1 MRFGLILFRSCCLWV
16 GLLILLAACRDMAVP
31 TVAPTAAVPVPTLA
45 VAAVGPTL
53 AATTGVVPPTFTPHN
68 VTVQQADIS
77 GTVNTPIP
85 SPTFTPFPSRTPTPT
100 ATPTETLPPT
110 DTPTATPTPSLT
122 SSPTSTPPPNGNYL
136 PNSSFEEEWYH
147 PNGDRELQIPEHWIF
162 EYDEGSNEL
171 DPDPWNKWVRP
182 EVRVLST
189 DFLPPDEWD
198 EFIWSGRQTVKI
210 FKGEGAISY
219 RLLTDVYL
227 DPGTYTFEINIFP
240 DLVEGYTSGG
250 GKIWASDKLSGEIH
264 FIVDEETTNWV
275 LPTFGEKNTLRHSFE
290 LTASQTVRLGI
301 AVRGR
306 WAISNNGW
314 FIDDWSLRR
323 VG

>member
-1 MRFGLILFRSCCLWV
+1 MRYGLILRKNCYFWV
-16 GLLILLAACRDMAVP
+16 GLLVLLTACGAAESAS
-31 TVAPTAAVPVPTLA
+31 APTAAVAVPTLA
-45 VAAVGPTL
+45 VAAVAPSLT
-53 AATTGVVPPTFTPHN
+53 ATIGIVPPTFTPPS
-68 VTVQQADIS
+68 VAVQQADIS
-77 GTVNTPIP
+77 GTLKTSVP

-100 ATPTETLPPT
+100 VTPTFTSTPT
-110 DTPTATPTPSLT
+110 DTPTSTPTPSLT
-122 SSPTSTPPPNGNYL
+122 PSPTNTPPPDGNYL

-147 PNGDRELQIPEHWIF
+147 PDGDRELQIPEQWIF
-162 EYDEGSNEL
+162 EYDEGHNEL

-189 DFLPPDEWD
+189 DFLPPDEWNK
-198 EFIWSGRQTVKI
+198 FIWSGRQTVKI

-227 DPGTYTFEINIFP
+227 DPGTYTFQINIFP

-264 FIVDEETTNWV
+264 FIVDEEKTNWV

-290 LTASQTVRLGI
+290 LTTPQTVRLGI

-306 WAISNNGW
+306 WAIANNGW